1 MDTLQRLNKIL
12 TRKWGIN
19 KVSKFFL
26 LIVFLLSISLIYTT
40 WSLTIRQDFNF
51 QKKNDRIKQE
61 IINITDDMI
70 LSNPIYS
77 QFNIIP
83 TKKKKNVTLLLIV
96 SSGPKRFERR
106 QAIRDTYWKQCHSS
120 KEVSSYI
127 TE

>member
-1 MDTLQRLNKIL
+1 MRTIYRNLMSSKINSCPNNSTLQNNI
-12 TRKWGIN
+12 GIA
-19 KVSKFFL
+19 
-26 LIVFLLSISLIYTT
+26 TT
-40 WSLTIRQDFNF
+40 
-51 QKKNDRIKQE
+51 
-61 IINITDDMI
+61 ITDDMI